1 MRESIGGT
9 LLMYLVI
16 IFLFIY
22 IVFMAVVINYG
33 RVFRAKNSLISYIE
47 AEEGFKGAD
56 SVNDFITKA
65 NSLNYRGP
73 LYLCYTQGNGDTKYF
88 SIRLAIQFDIPL
100 TNGSANVWITG
111 ETSGIRNVTNNTGNN
126 SIEEC
131 NATGNKFTNASKIR
145 G

>member
-1 MRESIGGT
+1 MKESIGGT

-47 AEEGFKGAD
+47 AEEGFKD
-56 SVNDFITKA
+56 NDAIGEFIQKA
-65 NSLNYRGP
+65 NNLSYKGP

-88 SIRLAIQFDIPL
+88 SVRLAIEFQIPL
-100 TNGSANVWITG
+100 TGTPLQVWITG
-111 ETSGIRNVTNNTGNN
+111 ETSGIRNVTNNTAGVEVCKT
-126 SIEEC
+126 S
-131 NATGNKFTNASKIR
+131 GSKFGSEHEIR